1 MRGDMMTTTRCPT
14 HPGEILR
21 EDALPALGLTVSA
34 FARGLGVTRQAVHG
48 VLSGRSAVSPEM
60 ALRLGAFLGNGPQ
73 LWLDMQ
79 TRYDLWQAEQR
90 MAGHLPAP
98 FAKLAA

>member
-1 MRGDMMTTTRCPT
+1 MNTTRCPT

-21 EDALPALGLTVSA
+21 EDALPALGLSVST

-60 ALRLGAFLGNGPQ
+60 AFAFGGFSGQRAATLAQYADPLRLVASRTAHGRAFAVTL
-73 LWLDMQ
+73 
-79 TRYDLWQAEQR
+79 
-90 MAGHLPAP
+90 
-98 FAKLAA
+98 